1 MGLVQTTPHA
11 RSALFT
17 LAGWGGGV
25 APLCRNASRTHRRAI
40 RVWLYAIAAL
50 LVLMVMVGG
59 TTRLTDSGLSI
70 VEWRPVTGIAPPL
83 SESAWAAEFTQ
94 YKTSSEYELV
104 NKGMSLDEFKR
115 IYWWE
120 WVHRLLGRL
129 IGAAFLIPLVFFQ
142 FRGWIEPGIKW
153 RLWFIFGLGALQG
166 AIGWWMVA
174 SGLVGRVDVAQE
186 RLAVH
191 LLMACLILT
200 AVIFTARRIGE
211 HAAAPLPGRIRAGA
225 FALVVLT
232 FVQLYLGALVAGL
245 RAGKIYNTWPD
256 IDGAFVPSVA
266 RLFFEVPWWRNLFDN
281 ALTVQFEHRMTAY
294 MLLALAVL
302 HAFDAVRSRAGTAAI
317 NGALWLAA
325 AVTLQATL
333 GILTLLN
340 QAPIFLA
347 LAHQAVAIVVLML
360 AIFQAERLAAR
371 QPQSGQQ
378 KLVLPVSQI
387 G

>member
-11 RSALFT
+11 RSALFP
-17 LAGWGGGV
+17 LAGWGGGA

-40 RVWLYAIAAL
+40 RAWLYAIAAL

-70 VEWRPVTGIAPPL
+70 VEWRPVTGIVPPL
-83 SESAWAAEFTQ
+83 SQSAWAAEFTK
-94 YKTSSEYELV
+94 YKTSPEYELV

-153 RLWFIFGLGALQG
+153 RLWCIFGLGALQG

-200 AVIFTARRIGE
+200 TVIWTARLLTP
-211 HAAAPLPGRIRAGA
+211 AAANGA
-225 FALVVLT
+225 ARVTPRRLAVSAIAILVLLLGQIAL
-232 FVQLYLGALVAGL
+232 GGLVAGL
-245 RAGKIYNTWPD
+245 KAGLIYNTWPL
-256 IDGAFVPSVA
+256 IDGAFIPP
-266 RLFFEVPWWRNLFDN
+266 REHLFLLAPAWLNLLDN
-281 ALTVQFEHRMTAY
+281 HLAVQFTHRMVAY
-294 MLLALAVL
+294 VLVAVGALHAADCSWHRVCRRSAVALALFL
-302 HAFDAVRSRAGTAAI
+302 
-317 NGALWLAA
+317 L
-325 AVTLQATL
+325 LQAML
-333 GILTLLN
+333 GIATLLL
-340 QAPIFLA
+340 QVPILLA
-347 LAHQAVAIVVLML
+347 LAHQAVAIAALIVATLHAANLRVQPEPS
-360 AIFQAERLAAR
+360 FQHAAR
-371 QPQSGQQ
+371 
-378 KLVLPVSQI
+378 
-387 G
+387 

>member
-1 MGLVQTTPHA
+1 
-11 RSALFT
+11 
-17 LAGWGGGV
+17 V

-70 VEWRPVTGIAPPL
+70 VEWHPVTGIVPPL
-83 SESAWAAEFTQ
+83 SESAWAAEFTK
-94 YKTSSEYELV
+94 YKTSPEYELV
-104 NKGMSLDEFKR
+104 NKGMSLGEFKR

-200 AVIFTARRIGE
+200 AVIWTARLLTP
-211 HAAAPLPGRIRAGA
+211 AAANGA
-225 FALVVLT
+225 ARVTPRRLAVSAIAILVLLLGQIAL
-232 FVQLYLGALVAGL
+232 GGLVAGL
-245 RAGKIYNTWPD
+245 KAGLIYNTWPL
-256 IDGAFVPSVA
+256 IDGAFIPP
-266 RLFFEVPWWRNLFDN
+266 REHLFLLAPAWLNLLDN
-281 ALTVQFEHRMTAY
+281 HLAVQFTHRMVAY
-294 MLLALAVL
+294 VLVAVGALHAADCSWHRVCRRSAVALALFL
-302 HAFDAVRSRAGTAAI
+302 
-317 NGALWLAA
+317 L
-325 AVTLQATL
+325 LQAML
-333 GILTLLN
+333 GIATLLL
-340 QAPIFLA
+340 QVPILLA
-347 LAHQAVAIVVLML
+347 LAHQAVAIAALIAATLHAANLRVQPELS
-360 AIFQAERLAAR
+360 FQHAA
-371 QPQSGQQ
+371 Q
-378 KLVLPVSQI
+378 
-387 G
+387 